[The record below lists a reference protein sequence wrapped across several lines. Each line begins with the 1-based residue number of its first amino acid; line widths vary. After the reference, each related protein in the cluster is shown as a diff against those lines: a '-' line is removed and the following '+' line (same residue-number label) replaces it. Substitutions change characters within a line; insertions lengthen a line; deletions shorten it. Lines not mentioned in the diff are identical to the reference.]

1 MNDNIKVF
9 MGNLEL
15 LVQAINYVQSNSVD
29 EDQKK
34 RLMLNNQEVISQ
46 RLEGLS
52 AAWSSITNQVEE
64 EE

>member
-52 AAWSSITNQVEE
+52 SAWSSITNQVEE